1 MDVDED
7 GWSPITLAAEQGQ
20 TEILQ
25 IILDAGASVDSKNH
39 VGGWRALH
47 CAAANGHIQI
57 VKTLISAGASL
68 DVEVCN
74 MSASSYV
81 SKTHTEHVG
90 HKRRA
95 PKC

>member
-1 MDVDED
+1 MRMFSVSQVSVDVDDD

-25 IILDAGASVDSKNH
+25 MILDAGASVDSKNH

-57 VKTLISAGASL
+57 VKTLITSGASL
-68 DVEVCN
+68 DVEVCGEN
-74 MSASSYV
+74 
-81 SKTHTEHVG
+81 
-90 HKRRA
+90 
-95 PKC
+95 